1 MVLYG
6 LERSASL
13 LFRLSFS
20 FFFTFFLSSFLLLFF
35 FLPLFFSFFFFSFP
49 HFLFFPSP
57 FFRVPGSENRSLFL
71 PKAITE
77 MNPMFITV

>member
-20 FFFTFFLSSFLLLFF
+20 FFFTFFLSSFLLLFSF
-35 FLPLFFSFFFFSFP
+35 FLSFSLFFFSFP
-49 HFLFFPSP
+49 LFLFFPSP